1 MFNFGTKIDNQ
12 TKIMFT
18 SETQVRVRYSETDKM
33 GYAYYGHYAAYFE
46 VARVEALR
54 QLGLSYREMEEK
66 GIMLP
71 VLDYRVK
78 FFKPAF
84 YDDVLLIKTRIE
96 EMPTVR
102 LRFVFETFSVEGSA
116 LNRAEVVLVFVDKE
130 KNKPC
135 PPPAYFMDKVRSY
148 F

>member
-1 MFNFGTKIDNQ
+1 
-12 TKIMFT
+12 MFT

-54 QLGLSYREMEEK
+54 KLGLSYREMEDK
-66 GIMLP
+66 GVLLP
-71 VLDYRVK
+71 VLEYNVK
-78 FFKPAF
+78 FYKPAF
-84 YDDVLLIKTRIE
+84 YDDVLTIKTRIE
-96 EMPTVR
+96 ELPSVR
-102 LRFVFETFSVEGSA
+102 IRFVSETFAEDGSQ

-135 PPPAYFMDKVRSY
+135 QPPVYFMERIASFFKN
-148 F
+148 

>member
-1 MFNFGTKIDNQ
+1 
-12 TKIMFT
+12 MFT

-54 QLGLSYREMEEK
+54 QLGLSYREMEDK
-66 GIMLP
+66 GIILP
-71 VLDYRVK
+71 VLEYNVK
-78 FFKPAF
+78 FYKPAF
-84 YDDVLLIKTRIE
+84 YDDLLTIKTRIE
-96 EMPTVR
+96 ELPSVR
-102 LRFVFETFSVEGSA
+102 LRFISETYGSDGTA
-116 LNRAEVVLVFVDKE
+116 LNRAEVVLVFVDQV

-135 PPPAYFMDKVRSY
+135 PPPDYFMDKVRSY